1 MEKQLQELLENE
13 VLGPEAR
20 QALQEAFSQKLKE
33 AETKLQESYAQRFEH
48 ERATLVEAMD
58 TMLNDVVR
66 KELEEFAQDKR
77 AVASK
82 KVELSKALSE
92 AKTQYNR
99 KLAQHVKMMET
110 FMQGEIRK
118 EISEFQADR
127 KQLTAQRDAMAKE
140 LLESKQNSET
150 ALAQK
155 VAKLENFVLKQLSEE
170 ITEFQSDKKALVEQR
185 VKLASQAKRK
195 LTETQ
200 RSFVNRAA
208 NVVDKTL
215 NEVIKREL
223 VQWRD
228 DIKIAREN
236 NFGRKIFEAVAA
248 EFMTSYLAEG
258 TQVKKLSDQLKQQQ
272 AALTEAQKAIQEK
285 ENLLESARAQGRAA
299 QAQLQRAQVLNELL
313 SPLARDKKK
322 LMESLLGD
330 VKTQNL
336 KESFHRYLPAV
347 LNQTAPAAPK
357 AAEPVKSRS
366 VAHSGDRVS
375 LVETQQNPTEDPDL
389 QNILYLAG
397 VAKAQ

>member
-13 VLGPEAR
+13 VLGPEAKT
-20 QALQEAFSQKLKE
+20 ALQEAFTNKLKE

-48 ERATLVEAMD
+48 ERGLLVEAMD

-66 KELEEFAQDKR
+66 KELSEFAQDKQ
-77 AVASK
+77 AVAAK
-82 KVELSKALSE
+82 KVQLTKAVSE
-92 AKTQYNR
+92 AKSTYNK
-99 KLAQHVKMMET
+99 KLAQHVKMMEQ
-110 FMQGEIRK
+110 FMKGEIRK
-118 EISEFQADR
+118 EITEFQADR
-127 KQLTAQRDAMAKE
+127 KQLAVQRKAMAE
-140 LLESKQNSET
+140 QLLESKKSSQTVLE
-150 ALAQK
+150 AK
-155 VAKLENFVLKQLSEE
+155 IGKLENFVLQQLSEE
-170 ITEFQSDKKALVEQR
+170 ILEFQADKKALVEQR
-185 VKLASQAKRK
+185 VKLASEAKRK
-195 LTETQ
+195 LDETQ
-200 RSFVNRAA
+200 RSFVNRATT
-208 NVVDKTL
+208 VVDKTL

-258 TQVKKLSDQLKQQQ
+258 TQVKKLSEELKKQQ

-285 ENLLESARAQGRAA
+285 ENLLENARAQGRAA
-299 QAQLQRAQVLNELL
+299 HAQLQRAQVLNELL
-313 SPLARDKKK
+313 TPLARDKKK
-322 LMESLLGD
+322 IMESLLED
-330 VKTQNL
+330 VKTSQL
-336 KESFHRYLPAV
+336 KESYHRYLPAV
-347 LNQTAPAAPK
+347 LNQTRPSAPK
-357 AAEPVKSRS
+357 AAPARVSKP

>member
-20 QALQEAFSQKLKE
+20 QALQEAFATKLKE

-66 KELEEFAQDKR
+66 KELGEFAQDKR
-77 AVASK
+77 AVATK
-82 KVELSKALSE
+82 KVELTKAVSE
-92 AKTQYNR
+92 AKSQYNR
-99 KLAQHVKMMET
+99 KLAQHVKMMEQ
-110 FMQGEIRK
+110 FMQTSIRK
-118 EISEFQADR
+118 EIAEFQKDR
-127 KQLTAQRDAMAKE
+127 RQLTVQRDAMAKE
-140 LLESKQNSET
+140 LLETQKRTQA
-150 ALAQK
+150 ALATK

-170 ITEFQSDKKALVEQR
+170 ITEFQADKKALVEQR
-185 VKLASQAKRK
+185 VKLASTAKRK
-195 LTETQ
+195 LEETQ
-200 RSFVNRAA
+200 SKFVNRAA
-208 NVVDKTL
+208 TVVDKTL

-258 TQVKKLSDQLKQQQ
+258 TQVKKLTTELTQQR
-272 AALTEAQKAIQEK
+272 AALAEAQKQI
-285 ENLLESARAQGRAA
+285 SAKQTLVETERASARAA
-299 QAQLQRAQVLNELL
+299 QAQLQRAETLNELL

-322 LMESLLGD
+322 IMESLLSD
-330 VKTQNL
+330 VRTPNL

-347 LNQTAPAAPK
+347 LNQTAPAASKPAPAPQRK
-357 AAEPVKSRS
+357 A

-375 LVETQQNPTEDPDL
+375 LVETQQNPTEDRDL

-397 VAKAQ
+397 IAKAQ

>member
-258 TQVKKLSDQLKQQQ
+258 TQVKKLSDQLKKQQ
-272 AALTEAQKAIQEK
+272 AVLAEAQKAIQEK